1 MKSYQ
6 HIMVPV
12 DFSDMSA
19 SIVMRAQELA
29 EHYNASLS
37 LLHVVQDMAI
47 GSEPFGEPASLVMYE
62 ELRELQLERANTQM
76 QLLADQLKL
85 PLSVAREI
93 REGMTSTT
101 VLAAAEEKAVDLLVI
116 GHSGKKGFFG
126 FMGSTATDVVKVA
139 HCDVLVIRTPK
150 AASQ

>member
-6 HIMVPV
+6 HVMVPI

-37 LLHVVQDMAI
+37 LLHVVQDVPI
-47 GSEPFGEPASLVMYE
+47 SIEPFGEPASVVMYE
-62 ELRELQLERANTQM
+62 ELRDVQLEHAKTQM
-76 QLLADQLKL
+76 QTLADQLKL

-93 REGMTSTT
+93 REGIVSTT

-116 GHSGKKGFFG
+116 GHSGNTGFFG
-126 FMGSTATDVVKVA
+126 FMGSTATYVVKGA
-139 HCDVLVIRTPK
+139 HCDVLVIRNPK
-150 AASQ
+150 AA